1 MMRLTAVVAMFPGL
15 VEAELITWVERGWVR
30 PAGTPPDWEFAEIDV
45 ARARLVLDMRR
56 DMAVPEETMAL
67 VLSLLDQVY
76 ALRGQLRA
84 VARAVE
90 GQPEPVRSAILAAL
104 GHAS

>member
-1 MMRLTAVVAMFPGL
+1 MRLTAVVAMYPDV
-15 VEAELITWVERGWVR
+15 VEAELVTWVERGWVR
-30 PAGTPPDWEFAEIDV
+30 PAGGPPEWEFAEIDV
-45 ARARLVLDMRR
+45 ARVRLVRDMRR
-56 DMAVPEETMAL
+56 DMDVPEESMAL

-90 GQPEPVRSAILAAL
+90 GQPEPVRAAILAAL
-104 GHAS
+104 R